1 MAACGASVS
10 NASVSPSHQ
19 RALMTRVASCRAGGE
34 HSQRP
39 HRSAAQTVSRRE
51 RSRRQ
56 QRRGAAVGAQ
66 DHAAIVECKM
76 IDRRQTA
83 DRHESNESQQRGLHA
98 ETGKQ
103 SSSSS
108 SYQLHPPRRQE
119 FSRIGFPG
127 RIFIIS
133 TWKYEAARCG
143 GTGGRGGLRL
153 RRAGRGQLGSEWD
166 VDECESHRRTPPAAQ
181 L

>member
-83 DRHESNESQQRGLHA
+83 DRASSAGSMQRQANKIIIIIIVPVASSSATGIQSNWISWPNFHNKHPWCGESQFLIYHTKGEAHVRMVRGV
-98 ETGKQ
+98 
-103 SSSSS
+103 
-108 SYQLHPPRRQE
+108 
-119 FSRIGFPG
+119 I
-127 RIFIIS
+127 
-133 TWKYEAARCG
+133 AARP
-143 GTGGRGGLRL
+143 L
-153 RRAGRGQLGSEWD
+153 
-166 VDECESHRRTPPAAQ
+166 P
-181 L
+181 